1 MVDASSVDVTSGE
14 RPLVGPPL
22 GPADTSTGG
31 VRRSARG
38 LGTRDGRRTVGV
50 GGNAGGGAR
59 GGSGRRVGRAIIR
72 RSIFSEADNLGT
84 NNNESIDLVGPD
96 VGPFESV
103 VHSGQGGELAGGWL
117 IGASVHDVDLTME
130 GIYLSHRST
139 N

>member
-1 MVDASSVDVTSGE
+1 MVDASSVNVTSGE

-38 LGTRDGRRTVGV
+38 LGTRDRRRTVGV
-50 GGNAGGGAR
+50 GGNAGGAR
-59 GGSGRRVGRAIIR
+59 GGSGRAIVR
-72 RSIFSEADNLGT
+72 RSIFSEADNIGT
-84 NNNESIDLVGPD
+84 SDNESIDIVGPD

-103 VHSGQGGELAGGWL
+103 VHSREGGELAGGWL
-117 IGASVHDVDLTME
+117 IGASVHDVDLTVG
-130 GIYLSHRST
+130 GIYLSDRST